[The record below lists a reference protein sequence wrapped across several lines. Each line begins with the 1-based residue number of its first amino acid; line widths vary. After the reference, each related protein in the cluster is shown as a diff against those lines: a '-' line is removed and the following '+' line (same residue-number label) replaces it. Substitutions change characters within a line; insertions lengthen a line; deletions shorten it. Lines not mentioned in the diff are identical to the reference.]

1 MTLEFIQEI
10 SEARLFKNGETLNG
24 KSATDIGKIAFLSI
38 MMLEIIRN
46 HDNKF
51 AIEYARNTRSSN
63 NFSAMNPGKTDLHNL
78 LAVLTHQDNFSS
90 KIKTNSNIFVPMIQ
104 LKHYLN
110 NIEDNRTIIDSDRR
124 MLFKKLEDG
133 LLIKDNNLKH
143 IRREVSDW
151 NQTSKNEREVIYVTI
166 KQLAN
171 SLAQQNDL
179 FQYFK
184 NSSKF

>member
-10 SEARLFKNGETLNG
+10 SEARLFKNSDTLKG
-24 KSATDIGKIAFLSI
+24 KSVTDIGKITFLSI
-38 MMLEIIRN
+38 MMMEIIRN
-46 HDNKF
+46 HDNRY
-51 AIEYARNTRSSN
+51 AIDYAKNTRSSN

-78 LAVLTHQDNFSS
+78 LVVLTHQDKFSD
-90 KIKTNSNIFVPMIQ
+90 KIKTDSKIFVPMIQ

-110 NIEDNRTIIDSDRR
+110 NIEVSCTELDVDRR

-133 LLIKDNNLKH
+133 LLIKDNSLKH
-143 IRREVSDW
+143 IRRAVADW
-151 NQTSKNEREVIYVTI
+151 DQTSKNEREVIYTTM

-179 FQYFK
+179 YQYFK
-184 NSSKF
+184 NSSNF